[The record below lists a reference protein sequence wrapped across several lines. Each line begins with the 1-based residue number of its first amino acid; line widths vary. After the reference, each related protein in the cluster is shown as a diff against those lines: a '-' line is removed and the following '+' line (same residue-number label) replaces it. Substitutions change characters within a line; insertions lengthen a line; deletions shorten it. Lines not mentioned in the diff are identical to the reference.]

1 MEVSNEM
8 SLEELVKF
16 CTTLNLDN
24 TKPGTVTIIVWTKAE
39 FLKKKNPSSC
49 SKRFRCTLQI
59 ANYFSPKSP
68 FSLLKCLERD
78 LDVLICFFRIHRLPE
93 DLFLISQASSRL

>member
-39 FLKKKNPSSC
+39 FLKKKKIHPHVLRDSGAHYKSLTISPQNPH
-49 SKRFRCTLQI
+49 FR
-59 ANYFSPKSP
+59 Y
-68 FSLLKCLERD
+68 
-78 LDVLICFFRIHRLPE
+78 
-93 DLFLISQASSRL
+93 